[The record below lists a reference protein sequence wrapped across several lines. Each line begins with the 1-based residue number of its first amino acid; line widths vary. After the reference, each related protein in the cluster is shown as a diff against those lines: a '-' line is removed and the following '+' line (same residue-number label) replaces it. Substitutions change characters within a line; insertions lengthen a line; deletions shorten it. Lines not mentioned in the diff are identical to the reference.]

1 VPFDFDQV
9 YDVPF
14 GDLIFD
20 FDFGRVAVEVCEDLW
35 SPEGPIGHRAYSGAE
50 LVLNLS
56 ASPWRIGITQ
66 TRRELIATRA
76 ADYQCTIAYANAV
89 GANDGLIF
97 DGGGHVNQ
105 NGRLMLD
112 APRFR
117 EGFAATTVD
126 LDRTMRLRS
135 ENTTWRLDQEAFA
148 RRHEPVPVVT
158 VPGETLST
166 VAARATL
173 TYPVPPHQSFFL
185 PEPAEPVSPLTAFC
199 EDILDALALGVG
211 DYFEKTGAF
220 KLLGIS
226 LSGGRDS
233 LLTLLVAHRYA
244 SRVRPEDP
252 GSLIRAFTMPSRYSS
267 EATRS
272 AAAQICADLGVPL
285 EVIPIE
291 EAFAR
296 EVEAAQAMLDEG
308 EELTEITRQNI
319 QARIRAQ
326 RMWNWSNSAGGM
338 FLQTGNMTEKA
349 VGYTTIGGD
358 LMGALGVL
366 ANVPKTVAMT
376 LLHYLLERT
385 GHEGIRLVLETPPG
399 PELAAGQV
407 AEHELMPYEIL
418 DACFHLFAA
427 EKLLP
432 DEVESVLATMF
443 PDVPSERLHA
453 DVEKFTRLFVQS
465 IYKWV
470 QSPISL
476 HIGNLDLERERA
488 LQLPVVQSRAWTVDS

>member
-1 VPFDFDQV
+1 
-9 YDVPF
+9 
-14 GDLIFD
+14 
-20 FDFGRVAVEVCEDLW
+20 
-35 SPEGPIGHRAYSGAE
+35 
-50 LVLNLS
+50 
-56 ASPWRIGITQ
+56 
-66 TRRELIATRA
+66 
-76 ADYQCTIAYANAV
+76 
-89 GANDGLIF
+89 
-97 DGGGHVNQ
+97 
-105 NGRLMLD
+105 
-112 APRFR
+112 
-117 EGFAATTVD
+117 
-126 LDRTMRLRS
+126 
-135 ENTTWRLDQEAFA
+135 
-148 RRHEPVPVVT
+148 
-158 VPGETLST
+158 
-166 VAARATL
+166 
-173 TYPVPPHQSFFL
+173 
-185 PEPAEPVSPLTAFC
+185 
-199 EDILDALALGVG
+199 
-211 DYFEKTGAF
+211 
-220 KLLGIS
+220 
-226 LSGGRDS
+226 
-233 LLTLLVAHRYA
+233 
-244 SRVRPEDP
+244 
-252 GSLIRAFTMPSRYSS
+252 
-267 EATRS
+267 
-272 AAAQICADLGVPL
+272 VPL

-291 EAFAR
+291 EAFTR
-296 EVEAAQAMLDEG
+296 EVEAARAMLGEG
-308 EELTEITRQNI
+308 EDLTEITRQNI

-366 ANVPKTVAMT
+366 ANVPKTVVMT
-376 LLHYLLERT
+376 LLRYLLECT

-432 DEVESVLATMF
+432 HEVESVLATMF
-443 PDVPSERLHA
+443 PDVPAERLHA